1 MTDESSGAGKIRP
14 APNGKFYVRKQGE
27 TVCLPDGSLLYF
39 TTEHEAR
46 AFLAESDDPAVDN
59 FSGKARHLMSL

>member
-1 MTDESSGAGKIRP
+1 MTDEGSGAGKIRP

-27 TVCLPDGSLLYF
+27 TICLPDGSLRYF

-46 AFLAESDDPAVDN
+46 AFLADRDAGLIDKV
-59 FSGKARHLMSL
+59 AAA

>member
-14 APNGKFYVRKQGE
+14 APNGKFYVRKLGE
-27 TVCLPDGSLLYF
+27 TICLRDGSLRYF

-46 AFLAESDDPAVDN
+46 AFLADRDAVTID
-59 FSGKARHLMSL
+59 KVAAA

>member
-1 MTDESSGAGKIRP
+1 MTDESSEAIKIRP

-27 TVCLPDGSLLYF
+27 TICLPDGNLRYF

-46 AFLAESDDPAVDN
+46 TFLAARDAVTID
-59 FSGKARHLMSL
+59 KVAAA